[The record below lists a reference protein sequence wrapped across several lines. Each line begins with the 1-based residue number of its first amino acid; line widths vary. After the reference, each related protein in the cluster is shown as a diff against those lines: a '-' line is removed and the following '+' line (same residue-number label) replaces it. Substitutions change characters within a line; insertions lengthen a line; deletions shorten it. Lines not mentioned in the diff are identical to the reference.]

1 MPLKDLHNK
10 GATLTVKYKLYII
23 ATVVALLVAI
33 PVTLALDKQHNL
45 LKIERSQN
53 HELQLKIEREQKA
66 KTQTEQKLQEEQKTK
81 EQLKQENEKLKA
93 DLQAKLKR
101 QEQERIA
108 RAQQVTKPAVS
119 VSRAGGG
126 NCDAYQGLVAQYDW
140 DVSTMMRIMR
150 AESGC
155 NPTNHNYA
163 DNHRSC
169 LGSYGLFQIG
179 CVHGLSVA
187 YLSEP
192 ANNIASAYKIYK
204 SQGYTAWTTY

>member
-1 MPLKDLHNK
+1 M
-10 GATLTVKYKLYII
+10 KYKLYII
-23 ATVVALLVAI
+23 ATIVALLVAV

-53 HELQLKIEREQKA
+53 SELQLKIEREQKA
-66 KTQTEQKLQEEQKTK
+66 KDQTEQKLLEEQKS
-81 EQLKQENEKLKA
+81 NDKLKKENKELEA

-101 QEQERIA
+101 KEQERIA
-108 RAQQVTKPAVS
+108 QAQQVTKPAVS

-126 NCDAYQGLVAQYDW
+126 NCDAYRGLVAQYDW
-140 DVSTMMRIMR
+140 DVSTMMRIMT

-155 NPTNHNYA
+155 NPTNHNHA

-179 CVHGLSVA
+179 CVHGYSVA